1 LAAGELRVH
10 LADHRRRAVL
20 RHHRVRALRLPARL
34 RQRPVCLR
42 RGAGARTGP
51 DRHHRGARALAADG
65 HEGAAPAAADRS
77 HMSTAALALPEAP
90 VDWHALAAQARFRR
104 RLSIGLLYAAMALGA
119 LPILVPYLWLVT
131 VAFSGRT
138 GASTLVLWRT
148 LAVLLPALVAA
159 SIMGLAIDD
168 RRRRR
173 RGFLLIGAVTILVL
187 AVVTGP
193 YLHLYNWRFLW
204 NPDVADALKGASGV
218 GGKFPSVW
226 TAFFNSLALAGTQ
239 MAVVVAVA
247 TLAGYYL
254 SRFAFAG
261 RAAFLQG
268 LLVLHAF
275 PAMTLIIPI
284 FLMMYW
290 VGLQDTLAGVILVI
304 AALELPFAIF
314 VMKGFCDAVPWD
326 IEMSAMTD
334 GASRRQACWHVV
346 LPQVKVGMLAIAIFA
361 FIRGWEEYLFVRTL
375 R

>member
-1 LAAGELRVH
+1 
-10 LADHRRRAVL
+10 
-20 RHHRVRALRLPARL
+20 
-34 RQRPVCLR
+34 
-42 RGAGARTGP
+42 
-51 DRHHRGARALAADG
+51 
-65 HEGAAPAAADRS
+65 
-77 HMSTAALALPEAP
+77 MSTAALPLARPA
-90 VDWHALAAQARFRR
+90 VDWRALAAQARFRR
-104 RLSIGLLYAAMALGA
+104 RLSIGILYAAMALGA

-138 GASTLVLWRT
+138 GASTFVLWRT
-148 LAVLLPALVAA
+148 LAVLLPALVLV
-159 SIMGLAIDD
+159 SIVGLVVSDE

-173 RGFLLIGAVTILVL
+173 ALLLIGAVAVLILA
-187 AVVTGP
+187 AVAGP
-193 YLHLYNWRFLW
+193 HLHLDNWRFLW

-226 TAFFNSLALAGTQ
+226 TAFFNSLAIAGAQ
-239 MAVVVAVA
+239 MALVVVVS

-254 SRFAFAG
+254 SRFAFSG
-261 RAAFLQG
+261 RAVFLQG

-314 VMKGFCDAVPWD
+314 VMKGFFDAVPWD

-334 GASRRQACWHVV
+334 GASRRQAFLHVV

-361 FIRGWEEYLFVRTL
+361 FIRGWEEYVFVRTL
-375 R
+375 LIAQENWTMSLYLFWMRDDVMGTDYAMVSAMGVFYVLPSILLYAFTQKYLTQMTIGGIKG